1 MGKTENDMTK
11 IYYVETKTYWQDEHG
26 ADYQIADGGDMPII
40 CTSKKSAID
49 FAQRLEKSNIE
60 DYSYQTTISDSEYPC
75 KKTNCLYAVRLENK
89 QRRMRREIR
98 VYRTYTI

>member
-1 MGKTENDMTK
+1 MTK
-11 IYYVETKTYWQDEHG
+11 IYYVETKSYWRDELG
-26 ADYQIADGGDMPII
+26 TDYQVADGGILPII

-60 DYSYQTTISDSEYPC
+60 DYSYQVTIPDSEYPC

-89 QRRMRREIR
+89 ERRMRLEIK
-98 VYRTYTI
+98 VYLTYTI